1 MQLKL
6 DAMQG
11 VSLLQVCSPNVLNIG
26 ERREERGNANGNE
39 EEGRTRDE
47 DPTKGVVPGLY
58 GVLMSSKMGLMIPNN
73 Y

>member
-6 DAMQG
+6 DAMQD
-11 VSLLQVCSPNVLNIG
+11 VSLLQVCSPNVLIIG
-26 ERREERGNANGNE
+26 NRREERGNVNGNE

-47 DPTKGVVPGLY
+47 DTTKGIVPGLY
-58 GVLMSSKMGLMIPNN
+58 GVLMSSKMGLMIPKN